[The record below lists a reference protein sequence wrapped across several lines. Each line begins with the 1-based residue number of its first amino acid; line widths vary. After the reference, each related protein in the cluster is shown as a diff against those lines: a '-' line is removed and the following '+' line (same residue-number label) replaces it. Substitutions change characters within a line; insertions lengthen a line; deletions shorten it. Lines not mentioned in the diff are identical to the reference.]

1 MLGGSMGR
9 KLPSLTVLAAALGV
23 AAFAAGPARAA
34 EVIVVD
40 GGRAAR
46 VEDPLAPSHAQAEP
60 AVPAVGRARAARS
73 QGGPRSVYRA
83 LRRQLR
89 AGRISRSRYRAY
101 VKTFRRARVVRR
113 RLTGA
118 RGRQLGYGIQTV
130 ERIALRGR
138 LIPSRMPEVFLILR
152 RNTQYWPSRPYPAS
166 RDWVRFRGSEL
177 LFQYFPGRGLQLHP
191 LGTFKRA
198 NLMHGNCVRR
208 PGTGQPRCDVIT
220 GRPGRPGRCERQRLR
235 RLLDEMSRL
244 AVQRGRRFI
253 AWEYMFDFGGGSPPW
268 ISAMAQAEAIKAY
281 ARAGRLLDRPEYF
294 RTAARSL
301 GAYQTRWPI
310 GVRAQGP
317 LGGTYYLQYSFAP
330 RLRIFNAFFAAVMG
344 LHDYARL
351 TGDERA
357 RKLFRRAEPEA
368 RREVRY
374 SDLGDWSL
382 YNWRGH
388 ASDRSYHEL
397 LREVLQG
404 LGIRLG
410 GIYCRYAIRY
420 RHYQIDPPRL
430 RFLGPSTAVDDR
442 LTRLR
447 FSLSKL
453 SVVELRVFKGGR
465 LAYRRLATFRRGGRF
480 FLWRPRSP
488 GSYTVRLGAKE
499 LRTGRGL
506 KGSSSGSIEVA
517 PGA

>member
-1 MLGGSMGR
+1 MGSNMAR
-9 KLPSLTVLAAALGV
+9 LTVLAAALGV
-23 AAFAAGPARAA
+23 VALAAGPASAA

-40 GGRAAR
+40 GERAAR
-46 VEDPLAPSHAQAEP
+46 VEDPLAPSLAE
-60 AVPAVGRARAARS
+60 AELGVPAPARARAARS
-73 QGGPRSVYRA
+73 RGGPLAVYLV

-89 AGRISRSRYRAY
+89 RGRISRVSYRGY
-101 VKTFRRARVVRR
+101 VKTFRRARAVRR
-113 RLTGA
+113 RLAGA
-118 RGRQLGYGIQTV
+118 RGRQLDYVIGTL

-138 LIPSRMPEVFLILR
+138 LIPSRMPELFLILR
-152 RNTQYWPSRPYPAS
+152 RNAQYWPSRPYPAP
-166 RDWVRFRGSEL
+166 RDWVRFRGSDL
-177 LFQYFPGRGLQLHP
+177 MFQYFPGRGLQLHP

-198 NLMHGNCVRR
+198 NLMHADCVRR
-208 PGTGQPRCDVIT
+208 PGTGAPRCDVIT
-220 GRPGRPGRCERQRLR
+220 GRTPPPGPCHRERLR

-244 AVQRGRRFI
+244 AVRRSRRFI
-253 AWEYMFDFGGGSPPW
+253 AWEYMFDFGDGSPPW
-268 ISAMAQAEAIKAY
+268 MSAMAQAAALKAY

-301 GAYQTRWPI
+301 GAYEARWPI
-310 GVRAQGP
+310 GVRTRGP

-330 RLRIFNAFFAAVMG
+330 RLRIFNAFFEAIMG
-344 LHDYARL
+344 LHDFAKL

-357 RKLFRRAEPEA
+357 RQLFLRAEPEA
-368 RREVRY
+368 RGEVPY
-374 SDLGDWSL
+374 SDVGDWSL

-388 ASDRSYHEL
+388 ASDRNYHEL

-430 RFLGPSTAVDDR
+430 RFLGPSTAVGDR
-442 LTRLR
+442 LTRVR

-453 SVVELRVFKGGR
+453 SVVELRVYKGGR
-465 LAYRRLATFRRGGRF
+465 LAYGRVATFRHGGRS

-506 KGSSSGSIEVA
+506 KGSSFGSVEVKPEA
-517 PGA
+517 